1 MNLSHREETRDLGP
15 PRLLFEGFELRL
27 DSGELLRMGSPVK
40 LQSQPAKILEI
51 LACRSGEVVS
61 REEIRQLVWRDSYVD
76 FDASLNFCIKEIRR
90 ALGDSATSPSFV
102 ETVPRRGYRFLKP
115 VTVEPEPPEPFDEA
129 VIRPILLPP
138 LRPEPLRSRLVTVGV
153 TIALLLLLTL
163 LVGSRLGHR
172 ASRPRLAVL
181 PLKCRGQ
188 ATADQQVC
196 GGITEALT
204 AELTRQFG
212 RNLDVIDPSSVLAYQ
227 KKSPAEI
234 SRGLKANY
242 LLSGAAALDRQGL
255 KLAVRLS
262 PAGGGKPLTE
272 ASFPGELKDAPRLY
286 GQIAREVA
294 RQLDLPLPPPETKP
308 KMKPQSPAYQTYLR
322 GLYLYGH
329 EEFKPAAEMF
339 QKAVI
344 LDPGFA
350 LAYAALAQARL
361 KDQPT
366 PDLEVTEAAALHALA
381 LEPESVEAHIALG
394 RILLG
399 YRRDW
404 EGARRE
410 LQRALAL
417 DPGNAD
423 AHYQYSLY
431 LAALGRHAEALASAE
446 RARELDPASMMVGSV
461 YAWYFYLDH
470 QFDEA
475 IRQGRLVFN
484 LFPLSSASSPMDA
497 TSGKYYCQDTVL
509 NSAWKLG
516 DHATALWMANEI
528 QKLFPPLHEV
538 RDLNE
543 FWHIREQRID
553 VYLRTQAFDPYLRA
567 KNAMALGEPERALD
581 LLTHQCT
588 PEGIWMPF
596 AAVEPVFDP
605 LHSDPRWSQVL
616 DCLKL
621 PADALARQARR

>member
-1 MNLSHREETRDLGP
+1 MNPFRREETLDLGP

-40 LQSQPAKILEI
+40 LQSQPAKVLEI
-51 LACRSGEVVS
+51 LAGRSGEVVS
-61 REEIRQLVWRDSYVD
+61 REEIRQLVWGDSYVD
-76 FDASLNFCIKEIRR
+76 SDASLNFCIKEIRR

-129 VIRPILLPP
+129 VTRPILVPP
-138 LRPEPLRSRLVTVGV
+138 LRPEPPRSRLVTVGV
-153 TIALLLLLTL
+153 AIALLLLLTV
-163 LVGSRLGHR
+163 LVGSRLRHR
-172 ASRPRLAVL
+172 ASAPRLAVL
-181 PLKCRGQ
+181 PLKCAGQ
-188 ATADQQVC
+188 TTADQQVC

-204 AELTRQFG
+204 AELARQLG
-212 RNLDVIDPSSVLAYQ
+212 RNLDVIDPSSALAYQ
-227 KKSPAEI
+227 KKSAAEI
-234 SRGLKANY
+234 SRGLKADY
-242 LLSGAAALDRQGL
+242 LLSGTAVLDHQGL
-255 KLAVRLS
+255 NLAVRLS
-262 PAGGGKPLTE
+262 SAAGGKPLTE
-272 ASFPGELKDAPRLY
+272 ASFPGEIQDAPLLY
-286 GQIAREVA
+286 RQIAREVA
-294 RQLDLPLPPPETKP
+294 RQLDLPLPRPETKTAMRP
-308 KMKPQSPAYQTYLR
+308 TSPAYQTYLQ
-322 GLYLYGH
+322 GTYLFLHDEY
-329 EEFKPAAEMF
+329 KPASEAF
-339 QKAVI
+339 QKAVL

-350 LAYAALAQARL
+350 PAYAALAQARL
-361 KDQPT
+361 KDQPI
-366 PDLEVTEAAALHALA
+366 PDLEVTEAAARHALA
-381 LEPESVEAHIALG
+381 LEPGSAEAHSVLG

-399 YRRDW
+399 YHRDW

-410 LQRALAL
+410 LQKALAL

-470 QFDEA
+470 RFDEA

-484 LFPLSSASSPMDA
+484 LFPLTSASSPLDA
-497 TSGKYYCQDTVL
+497 TNGKYYCQDTVL
-509 NSAWKLG
+509 NSALKLG
-516 DHATALWMANEI
+516 DRATALWMANEI
-528 QKLFPPLHEV
+528 QKHFPPVHEV

-543 FWHIREQRID
+543 FWRFREQRID

-567 KNAMALGEPERALD
+567 KNAMVLGEPERAMD

-588 PEGIWMPF
+588 PEGMWMPF
-596 AAVEPVFDP
+596 AGVEPLFDP

-616 DCLKL
+616 DCLKM
-621 PADALARQARR
+621 PADAPARLARR